1 MPTYV
6 ICTSIEIAATTERVW
21 DVLKDFDRY
30 PVWNPCLLSVT
41 GDRMVGSLL
50 TVSINPA
57 YFISKRFKAKLL
69 EYSRENGIR
78 WIGQVLDPR
87 HVQWDTFVHDIADL
101 FRGDVHATGR
111 IQRAARNPFER
122 YPRKRTKKGYEEMNR
137 ALKARSEKES

>member
-30 PVWNPCLLSVT
+30 PEWNPCLLSVT

-69 EYSRENGIR
+69 EYSRENGIK
-78 WIGQVLDPR
+78 WIGQVRIP
-87 HVQWDTFVHDIADL
+87 HMFNGIHSFTISPTSSGATF
-101 FRGDVHATGR
+101 T
-111 IQRAARNPFER
+111 QREEFSGLLVTPLKGILER
-122 YPRKRTKKGYEEMNR
+122 RQKKDMKR
-137 ALKARSEKES
+137 